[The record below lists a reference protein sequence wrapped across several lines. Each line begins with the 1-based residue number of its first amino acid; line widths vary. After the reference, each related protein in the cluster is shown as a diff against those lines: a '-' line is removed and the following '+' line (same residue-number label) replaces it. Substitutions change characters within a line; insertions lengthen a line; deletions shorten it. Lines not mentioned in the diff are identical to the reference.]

1 MKWTF
6 PNENYIQKRQVFGM
20 KLNDFRDTFLLQL
33 FKVGWVF
40 GQIRPYL
47 RNSKKKIRN
56 FFRNFFLI
64 PEGYLKPQTASSK
77 IFTRPSYGHPKFR
90 FIQNGPIL
98 NLNFPPKQREFQK
111 KNFCPKTGIIVLTS
125 YVNQSTI
132 RHFGTSALLKP
143 FLRPSVNW
151 SALMCS
157 KPARIA

>member
-47 RNSKKKIRN
+47 RNSKKKIRK

-111 KNFCPKTGIIVLTS
+111 KKILPKDGDNSVDIICQLEHNPPFWHFRTFKALPETFC
-125 YVNQSTI
+125 
-132 RHFGTSALLKP
+132 
-143 FLRPSVNW
+143 
-151 SALMCS
+151 
-157 KPARIA
+157 